1 MITADVSSLY
11 TNIKINRMIAML
23 KREFLACP
31 MDFIFNRKIYIQKL
45 GIPRGNNMSVSLANL
60 YIKNGLDDKI
70 INKFKPAA
78 YFRFINDTFCIVN
91 DSNNI
96 EEEFESF
103 AN

>member
-1 MITADVSSLY
+1 
-11 TNIKINRMIAML
+11 
-23 KREFLACP
+23 
-31 MDFIFNRKIYIQKL
+31 
-45 GIPRGNNMSVSLANL
+45 MSVSLANL

-78 YFRFINDTFCIVN
+78 YLSFINDTFCIVN